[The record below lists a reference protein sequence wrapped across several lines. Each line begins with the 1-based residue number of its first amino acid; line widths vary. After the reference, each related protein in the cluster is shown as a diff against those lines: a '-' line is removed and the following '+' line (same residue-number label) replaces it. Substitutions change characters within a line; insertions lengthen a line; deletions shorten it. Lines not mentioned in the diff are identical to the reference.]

1 MRSTNVAQ
9 PDGARLVTVSGE
21 VDIATASELRHA
33 VHDACGYLPL
43 YIQLDLQAVT
53 FIDASGL
60 RGLWDAALELRGS
73 GVPFRV
79 SPVSDVV
86 RRVLEVSESATWL
99 SWTPAS
105 SQTPTSVARPSMPS
119 PRHIRHRPRSRGP
132 ATSESAI
139 VQPPAPTCSHGQ
151 SDQSPSGEARDERG
165 RPPEAARDRDQL
177 TG

>member
-99 SWTPAS
+99 SWDAGELPDANLGCPAVDVLPAAHPS
-105 SQTPTSVARPSMPS
+105 SASISGAGNERVGHRATARSDLLTWSKRSVP
-119 PRHIRHRPRSRGP
+119 
-132 ATSESAI
+132 
-139 VQPPAPTCSHGQ
+139 
-151 SDQSPSGEARDERG
+151 ER
-165 RPPEAARDRDQL
+165 
-177 TG
+177 